1 MTRWHWS
8 DRLICPGGGWLRA
21 CGMREMNRC
30 DIWYDWNA
38 QMSGMS
44 GMWVQSAVCADVA
57 RCGSGMSGMWPRGSH
72 LLLLTFLLN
81 IIKIG
86 QHLT

>member
-1 MTRWHWS
+1 MTRSHWS
-8 DRLICPGGGWLRA
+8 DRLICSGGGRLRA

-57 RCGSGMSGMWPRGSH
+57 RCGSGMWPRGSRN
-72 LLLLTFLLN
+72 LLLSTVFYRVWQ
-81 IIKIG
+81 KK
-86 QHLT
+86 